1 MSASGSVNLPRHIA
15 VIPDGN
21 RRYAKKYGLSLVEAY
36 RRGVEKVRK
45 FATWALEYKEIKHM
59 TFFALSTENLQR
71 SKLELELLFK
81 VFKDEIRRTLEDP
94 IIHDNKI
101 RVWFIGD
108 RTLLP
113 RDLVAEME
121 RLEDATSSY
130 GDYDLVLALGYGGR
144 AEIARCI
151 RRILDGEV
159 KLDKIDEITL
169 FNCLDTRF
177 LKYPE
182 PDLIIRTGGEK
193 RLSNF
198 LLYQTAYSELFFL
211 DKYWPEIEK
220 EDLREIL
227 EEYTRRQRRFGR

>member
-1 MSASGSVNLPRHIA
+1 MSVELPRHIA

-21 RRYAKKYGLSLVEAY
+21 RRYARKYGLSLIEAY
-36 RRGVEKVRK
+36 KHGVEKVRK
-45 FATWALEYKEIKHM
+45 FATWVLEYREIKHM

-71 SKLELELLFK
+71 SKAELEVLFRI
-81 VFKDEIRRTLEDP
+81 FKNEIRRTLEDP
-94 IIHDNKI
+94 IIHENKI
-101 RVWFIGD
+101 RVRFIGD
-108 RTLLP
+108 RSLLP

-130 GDYDLVLALGYGGR
+130 GDYDLTLALGYGGR
-144 AEIARCI
+144 AELVRCI
-151 RRILDGEV
+151 KRVLSGEV
-159 KLDKIDEITL
+159 RLEKLDEASL
-169 FNCLDTRF
+169 FQCLDTAF

-182 PDLIIRTGGEK
+182 PDIVVRTGGEK

-211 DKYWPEIEK
+211 DKYWPEVER

-227 EEYTRRQRRFGR
+227 EEYARRQRRFGR